1 MLPAFVV
8 PYVIG
13 AVTAPL
19 AAMVIKPILRGTV
32 KTTIGVALQIKKLAA
47 ETAEDLQD
55 LAAEASSGFDAPELE
70 THSGAVPSAPR
81 TVARPGTPVTAPK
94 KA

>member
-1 MLPAFVV
+1 MLPSFVV

-32 KTTIGVALQIKKLAA
+32 KTTIGVALQVRKLAVEA
-47 ETAEDLQD
+47 AEDLQD
-55 LAAEASSGFDAPELE
+55 LAAEASVDFDVSE
-70 THSGAVPSAPR
+70 TEMHSGAGGAP
-81 TVARPGTPVTAPK
+81 RPGTRAGAAAAAPK